1 MPCRLGF
8 MFVKN
13 GVKIEREEWDENI
26 PAFCPKQEGRRERER
41 ERERE
46 RDRPL

>member
-1 MPCRLGF
+1 

-41 ERERE
+41 ESQASLIVTAGIN
-46 RDRPL
+46 D